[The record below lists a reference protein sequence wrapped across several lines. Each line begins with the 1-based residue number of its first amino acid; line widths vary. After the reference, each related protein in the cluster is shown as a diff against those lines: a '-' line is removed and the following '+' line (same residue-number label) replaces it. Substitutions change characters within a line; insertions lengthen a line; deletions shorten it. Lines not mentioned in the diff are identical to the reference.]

1 MSGTHTK
8 TFILLLK
15 QQQPRKFLLDI
26 EDRQFQKI
34 KKP

>member
-1 MSGTHTK
+1 MSGKHTK

-15 QQQPRKFLLDI
+15 QQQERKFLLDF
-26 EDRQFQKI
+26 ENRQFQKI